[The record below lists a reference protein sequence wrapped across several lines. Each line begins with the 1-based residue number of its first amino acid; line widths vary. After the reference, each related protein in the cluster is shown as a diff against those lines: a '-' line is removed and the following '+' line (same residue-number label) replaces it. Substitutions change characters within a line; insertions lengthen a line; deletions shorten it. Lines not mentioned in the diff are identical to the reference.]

1 MDDTMLDGNAV
12 AGLLQEVFATET
24 TSAMV
29 SCDGCAS
36 ASPMGATHVYRGAGF
51 VLRCPHCET
60 ALMTLVRGD
69 RASADA
75 STGRA
80 ADASSNRP
88 PARRCVVA
96 RGTDDRGEP

>member
-36 ASPMGATHVYRGAGF
+36 ASPMGRPTSTAAPDSSCAAHTVR
-51 VLRCPHCET
+51 PH
-60 ALMTLVRGD
+60 
-69 RASADA
+69 
-75 STGRA
+75 
-80 ADASSNRP
+80 
-88 PARRCVVA
+88 
-96 RGTDDRGEP
+96 

>member
-24 TSAMV
+24 TTAML
-29 SCDGCAS
+29 SCSGCGS
-36 ASPMGATHVYRGAGF
+36 ASPMGETHVYRGAGF

-69 RASADA
+69 RQMWI
-75 STGRA
+75 GF
-80 ADASSNRP
+80 
-88 PARRCVVA
+88 PALRTLQLAVPEA
-96 RGTDDRGEP
+96 